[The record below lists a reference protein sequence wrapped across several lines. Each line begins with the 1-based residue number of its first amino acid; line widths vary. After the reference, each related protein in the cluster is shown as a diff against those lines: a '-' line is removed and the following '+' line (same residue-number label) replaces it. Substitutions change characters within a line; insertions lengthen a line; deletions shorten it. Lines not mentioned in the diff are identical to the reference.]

1 MSSHLTTRSVQMYKK
16 RLKVWDSSKQV
27 QGAEKEQDLAKIL
40 HNNEPVT
47 DEHGAIRHEIVRYA
61 KSCIKSGVLY
71 SHHLRRILKRNT
83 VVPRY
88 RNIYKALRSWCHA

>member
-1 MSSHLTTRSVQMYKK
+1 MYKK